1 MGNTGQMKKEIE
13 MTKQVNCGGVA
24 IGGGAP
30 ITIQSMTNVDSRDE
44 KALLEQIARLEDAGC
59 QIIRMAVP
67 DRESAEVLGRV
78 KKKIHIPMVADIHF
92 DYRLAIASIEAGADK
107 VRINPGNIG
116 SRDRVKAVVDAARQ
130 RQIPIRVGVNS
141 GSLEED
147 ILQRCGGVTA
157 EGLAESALR
166 NLQRIEDMGYDN
178 LVVSLKSSNV
188 RMNYE
193 AHKILAAA
201 TDHPMHIGI
210 TEAGTP
216 GRGKVKSA
224 VGIGGLLLAGIGD
237 TVRVSLTA
245 DPVEEVYF
253 AKEILRSLGLRK
265 SAVNLVSCPTCGR
278 TKINL
283 EALAYEIERQLDHLE
298 TRRNADAAAGGRT
311 PRSLTVAVMGCAV
324 NGPGEARDA
333 DFGVAGGD
341 GKGLLFA
348 KGEIIGSVPE
358 DEIVP
363 ALMNLIEEALIEE
376 AE

>member
-1 MGNTGQMKKEIE
+1 
-13 MTKQVNCGGVA
+13 MTTQVNCGGVA

-30 ITIQSMTNVDSRDE
+30 ISIQSMTNVDSRDE

-67 DRESAEVLGRV
+67 DMESAEVLGRV

-116 SRDRVKAVVDAARQ
+116 STDRVKAVVEAARQ
-130 RQIPIRVGVNS
+130 REIPIRVGVNS
-141 GSLEED
+141 GSLEQD

-166 NLQRIEDMGYDN
+166 NLRLIEDMGYDN
-178 LVVSLKSSNV
+178 LVVSLKSSDV

-201 TDHPMHIGI
+201 TDHPVHIGI

-237 TVRVSLTA
+237 TMRVSLTA

-253 AKEILRSLGLRK
+253 AKEILRSLGLRT

-283 EALAYEIERQLDHLE
+283 EALASEIERQLDHLE
-298 TRRNADAAAGGRT
+298 ARRNAEAAASGRQ
-311 PRSLTVAVMGCAV
+311 PRSITVAVMGCAV
-324 NGPGEARDA
+324 NGPGEAREA

-348 KGEIIGSVPE
+348 RGEIIGSVPE
-358 DEIVP
+358 SEIVP
-363 ALMNLIEEALIEE
+363 ALMKMMEEAMIEE